1 MNVEQVYLQLVAA
14 MDDVADKLT
23 KRGNNI
29 FDEKNVNLFADG
41 RVYRFGM
48 KYTF

>member
-23 KRGNNI
+23 KRGNKVFI
-29 FDEKNVNLFADG
+29 IIITLATITSPEIYPA
-41 RVYRFGM
+41 M
-48 KYTF
+48 MI